1 MGIYG
6 FYLIVDLHGTS
17 HFTLPKLRA
26 EQTGTFWF
34 SSSWC
39 RALHFS
45 WPVLLT
51 TGTFGEWS
59 RMKKRKETW
68 WQFICFASLSTLEWH
83 GEKSISTT
91 FWICS
96 KCFCIFYVKILFF
109 FHLVSYLYDWK
120 LIKEKAWCIT
130 ISSSLD
136 RFQDTVVSY
145 VL

>member
-51 TGTFGEWS
+51 TGIFGEWS
-59 RMKKRKETW
+59 RMKKRMETW
-68 WQFICFASLSTLEWH
+68 WQLICFVSLSTLEWH

-130 ISSSLD
+130 IGSSLN